1 MNRFLLRM
9 RFACIVGLAIGGLMN
24 AAAFVGDALAL
35 GTITY
40 ALVMILFVVGAIGG
54 EIALRR
60 EWRRRSDE
68 DRSTP
73 GSTR

>member
-1 MNRFLLRM
+1 M

-54 EIALRR
+54 EIVLRR
-60 EWRRRSDE
+60 EWRRRSGD
-68 DRSTP
+68 DPPMP
-73 GSTR
+73 GSTG